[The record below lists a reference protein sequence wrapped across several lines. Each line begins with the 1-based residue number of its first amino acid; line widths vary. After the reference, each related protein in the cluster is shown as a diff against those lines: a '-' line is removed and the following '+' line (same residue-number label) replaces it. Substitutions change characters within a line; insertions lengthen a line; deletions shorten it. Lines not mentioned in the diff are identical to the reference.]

1 MIVLKFGGTSLEST
15 EAIERMESIVR
26 SRLPR
31 QPVVVVSAL
40 GKSTDNLL
48 ALGTETVAGR
58 RQQSRKKFDWLKDY
72 HFRVAARLVRQQDQ
86 QQLDEFLEGHF
97 CELHGLVDALFESG
111 EFTPKAKDALSSFGE
126 RLSSGIVA
134 MALRKSGIST
144 RHFDSRML
152 IRTDKQHVQATPL
165 LKETYANVRNAVGSV
180 GGGVVPVLGGFIA
193 SSSDGVTT
201 TLGRNSSNLTAV
213 LVAAALD
220 AKEVEIWTDVDGI
233 FLHDPREVCDQYPIE
248 ELSFDDALELAH
260 RGARVLHAGAVLL
273 AREEGITISIRN
285 SRRRE
290 LPGTRI
296 VAEVNLVRMSKADA
310 QGAASLD

>member
-1 MIVLKFGGTSLEST
+1 MIVLKFGGTSLESAD
-15 EAIERMESIVR
+15 AIERMESIVR

-48 ALGTETVAGR
+48 ALGAEMATGC
-58 RQQSRKKFDWLKDY
+58 RQQSLERFVWLKDY
-72 HFRVAARLVRQQDQ
+72 HSRVAARLVREQDQ
-86 QQLDEFLEGHF
+86 QRLDEFLESHF
-97 CELHGLVDALFESG
+97 CELQGLLDGLCESG
-111 EFTPKAKDALSSFGE
+111 EFTPQAKDALSSFGE
-126 RLSSGIVA
+126 RLSSVIVA
-134 MALRKSGIST
+134 IALRKSGIST
-144 RHFDSRML
+144 MHFDSRRL
-152 IRTDKQHVQATPL
+152 VRTDKQHLQATPL
-165 LKETYANVRNAVGSV
+165 LKETYANVREAVGSV

-233 FLHDPREVCDQYPIE
+233 FLHDPRAVCDQYPIE

-260 RGARVLHAGAVLL
+260 RGAKVLHAGAVLL
-273 AREEGITISIRN
+273 AHEEGITISIRN
-285 SRRRE
+285 SRKRE

-296 VAEVNLVRMSKADA
+296 VSEVNLARMLRGDA
-310 QGAASLD
+310 QGVASLD